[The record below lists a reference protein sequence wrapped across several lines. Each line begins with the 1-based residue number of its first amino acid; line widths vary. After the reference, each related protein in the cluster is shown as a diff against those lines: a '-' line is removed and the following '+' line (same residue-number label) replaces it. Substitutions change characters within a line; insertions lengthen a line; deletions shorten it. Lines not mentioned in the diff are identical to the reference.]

1 MWWNRSD
8 GTLVRDLP
16 TTRQVMP
23 YLMRGRNES
32 VVYFGHEISIA
43 KSDEF
48 IRAWN
53 QANPML
59 RIDIF
64 HLAVWGLRDALERTP
79 SVHRFVA
86 GGRVYDRH
94 GIWFSYAVK
103 RKLETGSP
111 FVVVKRRF
119 DQDASFGDMVEGM
132 HAEQARTL
140 EMDDSAIDREV
151 RTLMRFPGFVRRFLM
166 ACVRTAD
173 RLGMLP
179 RSYIEKDPMF
189 ASAFFANMASFGM
202 PAVYH
207 HLYEY
212 GTATIFVS
220 IGRPVPEPGSS
231 TTGPDRRRTMT
242 IKYAY
247 DERAEDGLAAW
258 FTCRRVK
265 QVLEDPAAHGLVV
278 EPRSAGAVTDD
289 TPVNGEGSIP
299 SAAAVV
305 ESSP

>member
-1 MWWNRSD
+1 MWWRRSD
-8 GTLVRDLP
+8 GTLVRNLP
-16 TTRQVMP
+16 PTRQVMP

-32 VVYFGHEISIA
+32 TVYFAQEISIA
-43 KSDEF
+43 KADEF
-48 IRAWN
+48 ISAWN

-59 RIDIF
+59 RVDIF
-64 HLAVWGLRDALERTP
+64 HVAVWGLRDALERNPTA
-79 SVHRFVA
+79 HRFVA
-86 GGRVYDRH
+86 GGRVYDRK

-103 RKLETGSP
+103 RKLEQGAP

-119 DQDASFGDMVEGM
+119 DTDADFGAMVEGM
-132 HAEQARTL
+132 QAEQAQTL
-140 EMDDSAIDREV
+140 EVEDSTIDKEV
-151 RTLMRFPGFVRRFLM
+151 RLLMKFPGFIRRLLM
-166 ACVRTAD
+166 AGVRVAD
-173 RLGMLP
+173 RMGMLP
-179 RSYIEKDPMF
+179 RSYIERDPMF

-220 IGRPVPEPGSS
+220 IGRPVAEPGSPTS
-231 TTGPDRRRTMT
+231 GPDRRRTMT

-247 DERAEDGLAAW
+247 DERAEDGLVAW

-265 QVLEDPAAHGLVV
+265 QILEDPVAHGLVAA
-278 EPRSAGAVTDD
+278 PRAAGAVTEVTPESED
-289 TPVNGEGSIP
+289 TPIAS
-299 SAAAVV
+299 AAVV